1 MVMNGHAWSCM
12 SMHEHRWGIY
22 DHPWS
27 SVDGISSAMRDEL
40 LDLMSLPNPRLPRRG
55 GCATCSDKCGGFSC
69 EISGEYREVPDHP
82 TTLCFCSH
90 PYFSHRLYPSSPVG
104 KTPTPV
110 INTVNTVQQPP
121 AAFPLFVASSSSS
134 LPPMANTNPFSGTA
148 SLAPPLPA
156 QTVAGPSGAAQP
168 TPALPVHTASNP
180 FAPARTLPPPAAAFS
195 QLLRPTIST
204 WDEAVDAP
212 AIQVQRTS
220 SIARMHAQNGS
231 SPRRR
236 RGLVGEHPDAP
247 IAGPSGPS
255 SSSTLIPRL
264 KPGEHV
270 YFLCILPFMLGK
282 HQYDLETSL
291 TAYSFKTHDELPTLL
306 PALTLHNLT
315 TSLVL
320 HNNNVVPLWNA
331 FDTHIHTHLAANKII
346 LSPAPNCTGSGRG
359 DHGERAWDLAVVRSN
374 NKLHKRSLSPAAMY
388 EHQWTHA
395 NIAIHAKKHD
405 HPETSTFRLLFIGP
419 LSAIDNTA
427 HACFPWR
434 VFWNTQLC
442 DIEHDE
448 FDDLPACIDECPK
461 PARRSALPQAEPPI
475 KRNTA
480 PSPEPEPLAKRPRL
494 FDAPLDDYSPPTTD
508 MLFQD
513 LPSAKSRPNF
523 IEIDDDSESEP
534 DQRDSLVDELVA
546 AAGESQTVVPLDYS
560 AVLAWRTEVYNAIG
574 SEDALSAL
582 VISGPSVA
590 SVAGYLFCLIK
601 AMDKSVTVEEEVGL
615 YLEPINSLAGFLHG
629 GRVMRVYSDPEKP
642 TSSGATGPGPEHS
655 VYIQGLNIRLS
666 HTRRW
671 TKSQGMYFRPQLYP
685 MTDVHREDVISEFKV
700 DGTWAA
706 LYIVQVGMGPDP
718 LCPFLLLAATQ
729 HDRQWL
735 GDLSLSYIFSLDPSA
750 AKILAPWFKLTPD
763 QVFKFPD
770 DINHPAMA
778 LVATYLNVPI
788 SDFTVARDPA
798 AHRAMH
804 IRILCQFFFSYP
816 DPWQHPEFMA
826 FVAGFDI
833 RLKGAH
839 TFLSHCTNIHTVKAL
854 IAALYNRR
862 IKSVDEVIEKIEFEA
877 TRSADTAEKLRRE
890 LFQMLFFRWIRGI
903 GFPRSIR
910 GKFVTAAQYKAQ
922 RKNPLIRAES
932 FLYSMTGNRA
942 IPLNPEF
949 RLTICL
955 IRSDDQ
961 LGRTLG
967 FHDCSATVDVPFNE
981 ATDNLLL
988 EDVNIDELSTVHT
1001 GTEFDYW
1008 MSSEFSLDPGDYNDL

>member
-1 MVMNGHAWSCM
+1 
-12 SMHEHRWGIY
+12 
-22 DHPWS
+22 
-27 SVDGISSAMRDEL
+27 
-40 LDLMSLPNPRLPRRG
+40 
-55 GCATCSDKCGGFSC
+55 
-69 EISGEYREVPDHP
+69 
-82 TTLCFCSH
+82 
-90 PYFSHRLYPSSPVG
+90 
-104 KTPTPV
+104 
-110 INTVNTVQQPP
+110 
-121 AAFPLFVASSSSS
+121 
-134 LPPMANTNPFSGTA
+134 MANTNPFSGTA

-601 AMDKSVTVEEEVGL
+601 AMDKSVTVEEEV
-615 YLEPINSLAGFLHG
+615 
-629 GRVMRVYSDPEKP
+629 
-642 TSSGATGPGPEHS
+642 

-763 QVFKFPD
+763 QVFKFPR
-770 DINHPAMA
+770 AGSR
-778 LVATYLNVPI
+778 ATVKSEIWLGCQSRKQAERYR
-788 SDFTVARDPA
+788 T
-798 AHRAMH
+798 HRY
-804 IRILCQFFFSYP
+804 IE
-816 DPWQHPEFMA
+816 HPEFMA